1 MMWSLFCLELRV
13 AFRCRAE
20 LANSLWFF
28 FIILT
33 LFPIALGQDSK
44 QLAHI
49 APGAIW
55 IAALLASLLAQDR
68 LFRDDYQDGSLEQ
81 LMLLPVPLP
90 AVVLSKILAHW
101 CVTGLPLLLFSPLAA
116 LLMAMDFAQ
125 WAVMA
130 LTLLLGTPTLSLL
143 AAPGSGLTVGLPR
156 GGVLLSLLVLPFT
169 LPLLIFAT
177 AAINAAT
184 AGLPVSG
191 YLAILA
197 AMLTGSA
204 MFSPFAT
211 AAALRASLQ
220 G

>member
-1 MMWSLFCLELRV
+1 
-13 AFRCRAE
+13 
-20 LANSLWFF
+20 
-28 FIILT
+28 
-33 LFPIALGQDSK
+33 
-44 QLAHI
+44 
-49 APGAIW
+49 
-55 IAALLASLLAQDR
+55 
-68 LFRDDYQDGSLEQ
+68 
-81 LMLLPVPLP
+81 
-90 AVVLSKILAHW
+90 
-101 CVTGLPLLLFSPLAA
+101 
-116 LLMAMDFAQ
+116 
-125 WAVMA
+125 MA

-177 AAINAAT
+177 AAINAVT

-191 YLAILA
+191 YIAILA